1 MNTELSDPLL
11 TTPPAPQGQASGL
24 SKRRK
29 AAMIVQMMIAQGRS
43 LSLQNLPEDVQLSLT
58 RELGTMR
65 IVDRSTL
72 HAVADE
78 FSEILDQIGMAAP
91 GSLDNVVE
99 VLSDTISPEAAAR
112 IKSEEAARRIALDPW
127 AQITRLEI
135 DDLIPIMDEEATEV
149 SAVVLSKLPV
159 AKAATLLGKL
169 PGDRAR
175 QVTFAV
181 NQTREILPDA
191 VRRIGQAI
199 AQTHCMKPTPAFG
212 TGADARVGAILDSS
226 GASTRDG
233 VLEGLDTEDPKFAD
247 DVRKAIFTFAD
258 ISTRVR
264 GLDIPNVTRA
274 VNADSLIT
282 AMTFALSLGGNE
294 AEAAEFILS
303 NMSQRMADQLR
314 EDIGD
319 RGKIRKSDGEAAM
332 KSIITAIRDSVDAG
346 EMQLVELD
354 EEEED

>member
-1 MNTELSDPLL
+1 MNIALSNTLSP
-11 TTPPAPQGQASGL
+11 TAPTDNAGASRL

-43 LSLQNLPEDVQLSLT
+43 LSLQNLPEDIQLSLT
-58 RELGTMR
+58 RELGALR

-78 FSEILDQIGMAAP
+78 FSELLGQIGLAAP
-91 GSLDNVVE
+91 GTLDSVVDSL
-99 VLSDTISPEAAAR
+99 SGTISPEAAAR
-112 IKSEEAARRIALDPW
+112 IKSEEAERRIALDPW
-127 AQITRLEI
+127 AQITSLEME
-135 DDLIPIMDEEATEV
+135 DLIPIMEDESTEV
-149 SAVVLSKLPV
+149 AAVVLSKLPV
-159 AKAATLLGKL
+159 AKAAALLGKL

-199 AQTHCMKPTPAFG
+199 ARSHCMKPTLAFG
-212 TGADARVGAILDSS
+212 TAADARVGAILDSS
-226 GASTRDG
+226 GTSTREG
-233 VLEGLDTEDPKFAD
+233 VLEGLDTEDPKFAE

-258 ISTRVR
+258 ITTRVR
-264 GLDIPNVTRA
+264 GLDVPNVTRA
-274 VNADSLIT
+274 VNAESLIT
-282 AMTFALSLGGNE
+282 AMTFALSLGGKE

-319 RGKIRKSDGEAAM
+319 RGKIRNSDGEAAM
-332 KSIITAIRDSVDAG
+332 KSIITAIRDAVDTG
-346 EMQLVELD
+346 EMQLIELD
-354 EEEED
+354 EDDES